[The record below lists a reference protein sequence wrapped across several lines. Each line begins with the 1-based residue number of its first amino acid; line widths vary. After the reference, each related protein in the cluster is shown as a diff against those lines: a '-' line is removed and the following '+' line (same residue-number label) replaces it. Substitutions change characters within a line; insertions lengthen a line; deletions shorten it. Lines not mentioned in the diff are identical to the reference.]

1 MATAEIEGNHQGH
14 IIRLAGCGGPAEYGD
29 QAFISGIY
37 LDDFFVANLR
47 ILGAGEKAIVQI
59 FEGERFAKNFE

>member
-14 IIRLAGCGGPAEYGD
+14 IIRLVGCGGPAGYGG
-29 QAFISGIY
+29 QALISGIY
-37 LDDFFVANLR
+37 LDDFSVANFR

-59 FEGERFAKNFE
+59 FEGDRFVKNFE